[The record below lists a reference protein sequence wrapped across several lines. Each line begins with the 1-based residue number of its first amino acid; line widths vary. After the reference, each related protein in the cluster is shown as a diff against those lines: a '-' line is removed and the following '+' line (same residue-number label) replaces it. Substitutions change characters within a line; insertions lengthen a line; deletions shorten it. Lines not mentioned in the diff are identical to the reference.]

1 MGKSIA
7 IRDASVPDIR
17 SIAEIYNYYVLD
29 TTITFEEEVVTIS
42 EMGRR
47 IESVRSAGLP
57 WIVVTLDNETVG
69 YAYATLWKAR
79 SAYRFSVETTVYVD
93 PKRVGRGIG
102 SVLYEHLLNELR
114 TRKIH
119 SVIAGIALPN
129 PHSIALHEKFGF
141 RNVARFHEVGFK
153 FSQWLDV
160 GYWQK
165 SLEVNTAAILLSESK
180 THIEK

>member
-7 IRDASVPDIR
+7 IRDAAASDIR
-17 SIAEIYNYYVLD
+17 SITEIYNYYVLD
-29 TTITFEEEVVTIS
+29 TTVTFEEQVVTTS
-42 EMGRR
+42 EMTRR

-57 WIVVTLDNETVG
+57 WIVVTLDNKTVG

-93 PKRVGRGIG
+93 PKEVGRGMG
-102 SVLYEHLLNELR
+102 SALYEHLLNELR
-114 TRKIH
+114 ARKIH

-129 PHSIALHEKFGF
+129 PQSIALHEKFGF

-165 SLEVNTAAILLSESK
+165 SLEVNMASILLSGSRIHVEQ
-180 THIEK
+180 

>member
-7 IRDASVPDIR
+7 IRDASASDIR
-17 SIAEIYNYYVLD
+17 SITEIYNYYVLD

-42 EMGRR
+42 EMARR
-47 IESVRSAGLP
+47 IQSVRSAGLP
-57 WIVVTLDNETVG
+57 WVVVTLDHETIG

-79 SAYRFSVETTVYVD
+79 SAYRFSVETTVYVN
-93 PKRVGRGIG
+93 PKQVGRGIG

-129 PHSIALHEKFGF
+129 PHSIALHEKLGF
-141 RNVARFHEVGFK
+141 QNVARFHEVGFK

-165 SLEVNTAAILLSESK
+165 NLEVNEAAIPLSKGEP
-180 THIEK
+180 T